1 MNNNTVLGM
10 NVLLLSRMLKLTE
23 SWGES
28 KTDFLR
34 FSEFLFFCIQEGGGQ
49 KVKRD
54 KSNLKYTKS
63 KLVKKSLSKRK
74 NY

>member
-1 MNNNTVLGM
+1 MNDDTILGT
-10 NVLLLSRMLKLTE
+10 NVLLPSWTLKLTE

-34 FSEFLFFCIQEGGGQ
+34 FSEVFVLCIQEGGGQ

-54 KSNLKYTKS
+54 KSNLKHTKS
-63 KLVKKSLSKRK
+63 KLVKESLSKRK